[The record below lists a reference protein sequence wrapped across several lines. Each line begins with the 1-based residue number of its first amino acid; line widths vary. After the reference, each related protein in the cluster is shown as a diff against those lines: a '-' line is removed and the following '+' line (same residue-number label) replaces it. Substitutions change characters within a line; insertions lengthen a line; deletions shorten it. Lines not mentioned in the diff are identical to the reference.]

1 MEAGYLKVTSL
12 LMMVSTLNL
21 NKIEICVG
29 IRRGETQGMK
39 FWEHVNRGETG

>member
-12 LMMVSTLNL
+12 LMMVSTLDL
-21 NKIEICVG
+21 DKIEICVG
-29 IRRGETQGMK
+29 IRRGMK